1 MADFQITDSQ
11 NVDLT
16 LAVADAAGNPVT
28 GDVLDAGSVT
38 ATFADGSEWTVT
50 VSADQTTVN
59 VRANGELTVDDVL
72 TVTGSLDGV
81 ALTPATM
88 AFDVTTGVA
97 TTIGLSAGTPVAN
110 A

>member
-11 NVDLT
+11 NVTLT
-16 LAVADAAGNPVT
+16 LAVADAAGNAVT
-28 GDVLDAGSVT
+28 GDTLDAGSVT
-38 ATFADGSEWTVT
+38 AAFADGSEWTVT

-59 VRANGELTVDDVL
+59 AKANGALTVDDVL
-72 TVTGSLDGV
+72 TVNGSLAGV

-97 TTIGLSAGTPVAN
+97 TTIGLTAGSPVAN
-110 A
+110 

>member
-1 MADFQITDSQ
+1 MADFPITDSQ

-38 ATFADGSEWTVT
+38 AVFADGTEWTVT

-59 VRANGELTVDDVL
+59 ARANGALTVGDVL
-72 TVTGSLDGV
+72 TVNGSLNGT

-88 AFDVTTGVA
+88 TFDVTTGVA
-97 TTIGLSAGTPVAN
+97 TTIGLSTGTPVAN
-110 A
+110 